1 MKIFREVA
9 DDTDVAFCGTMRV
22 ITTLDFLQHLF
33 AKLGHR
39 DLLSCDPS
47 YLNPFSSS
55 SAGVHAR
62 GSVRRDSGFVQIP
75 IAQVDQW
82 SIYAIAV
89 YNNSSVVQD
98 AALRDGQCPT
108 VDQVAS

>member
-75 IAQVDQW
+75 IALVESRKGERKAHTCD
-82 SIYAIAV
+82 IAW
-89 YNNSSVVQD
+89 
-98 AALRDGQCPT
+98 LRQAD
-108 VDQVAS
+108 

>member
-75 IAQVDQW
+75 IALKTLRSVRQW
-82 SIYAIAV
+82 
-89 YNNSSVVQD
+89 
-98 AALRDGQCPT
+98 RF
-108 VDQVAS
+108 ASMIRKFRKGAF

>member
-1 MKIFREVA
+1 
-9 DDTDVAFCGTMRV
+9 MRV

-47 YLNPFSSS
+47 YLNLFSSS

-62 GSVRRDSGFVQIP
+62 GSVRRDSGFVQI
-75 IAQVDQW
+75 
-82 SIYAIAV
+82 SISLKIPRLFA
-89 YNNSSVVQD
+89 
-98 AALRDGQCPT
+98 T
-108 VDQVAS
+108 VRISLY